1 MTDHLSP
8 LADAIRAL
16 SAEDREA
23 LTAKLQAASSAKPMT
38 MTFAQ
43 AMTAAA
49 FNPRR
54 LQELEQV
61 KAMAK
66 RLNVE
71 IVDQKVLSL
80 RDLDAQLKQ
89 HPIATRLEFK
99 TSLAHC
105 GLLD

>member
-49 FNPRR
+49 FNPQR
-54 LQELEQV
+54 LQELAQV
-61 KAMAK
+61 KAMAT

-71 IVDQKVLSL
+71 IGEKVLSL
-80 RDLDAQLKQ
+80 RELDQTLKP
-89 HPIATRLEFK
+89 HPVATRLEFK
-99 TSLAHC
+99 TMLAHC
-105 GLLD
+105 GLLA